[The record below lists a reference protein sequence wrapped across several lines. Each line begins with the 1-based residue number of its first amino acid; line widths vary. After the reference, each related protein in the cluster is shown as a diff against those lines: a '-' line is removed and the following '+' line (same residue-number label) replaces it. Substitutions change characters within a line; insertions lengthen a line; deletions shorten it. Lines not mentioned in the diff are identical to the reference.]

1 MTGLLLLLLL
11 VPVMAGIIAG
21 AKGRGF
27 LSGFGGGLIGLIGVI
42 LAISALMAII
52 VGILEDVSRAPGDA
66 ASEASKEPAPS
77 NASIPEPRP
86 WVHFSP
92 TTDFSS
98 GVEFSRAISE
108 RAIGSPFGWALLQ
121 AECHD
126 GHYRFS
132 LETSGKA
139 DLDSVAVSFD
149 RGARR
154 QVPVRRDPA
163 GSLVFRPRLGD
174 AAWFNRGLS
183 ASATMQVFLDFHG
196 YMPLGLSYSMSASSR
211 AIEAVK
217 HHCDSNH

>member
-1 MTGLLLLLLL
+1 MGLLLLLLL

-42 LAISALMAII
+42 LAIAALMAII
-52 VGILEDVSRAPGDA
+52 AGIQEDMSRAPGA
-66 ASEASKEPAPS
+66 EASKEPAPS

-86 WVHFSP
+86 WVHFGP
-92 TTDFSS
+92 MTDFS
-98 GVEFSRAISE
+98 GGAEFSRAISE

-139 DLDSVAVSFD
+139 DLDQVAVSFD
-149 RGARR
+149 SAARR

-163 GSLVFRPRLGD
+163 GSLVFRPHLDD

-183 ASATMQVFLDFHG
+183 TSATMEVFLDFHG